1 MVLVIISDGVLDHSL
16 RLGGLGGE
24 ERNVPRVFALW
35 VYRTIV
41 WSFIAPL
48 LTRLRAS
55 QQGSVSSAK
64 FLRVSQGGCNS
75 LIFVLRTCI
84 IHSNVC
90 LLSPRSCGVSERL

>member
-41 WSFIAPL
+41 WSFIALL
-48 LTRLRAS
+48 LTVRAS

-90 LLSPRSCGVSERL
+90 VLSPRSCGVSERL